1 MEISDIE
8 VRLEETDEYMHPGP
22 EPTFNESM
30 YFNVYDPASR
40 VGAFMRIGNRPN
52 EGHAEVTTCIYLPDG
67 RVAFMYSRP
76 EITDNEQFSAGG
88 ASFQVIE
95 PFESLKVE
103 YSGKVVMLENPLEMA
118 DPRVAFTNNPYE
130 HATISLDYRGAS
142 DPWGGEPQ
150 GISERAGEEFA
161 KGHYE
166 QLMTATGV
174 ITVGDEEYMIDG
186 RGLRDHSWG
195 PRTWQAPWYYRWL
208 TVNMRDGTGMMLS
221 RIARK
226 DSDGIRHGF
235 VWTGGEFLTVNSLS
249 LGTRWDGDD
258 RYHAEVHATFTA
270 EHPDGRIIERE
281 LTGDVLNLI
290 PLRNRRDERVTRI
303 SEGLTRWTLSAPLS
317 VGGES
322 SSSAGRHTDGGDA
335 AQEDDNSADH
345 NGESI
350 ADPALEGFGWSEY
363 LDQIVDGAPVGIR
376 E

>member
-1 MEISDIE
+1 M
-8 VRLEETDEYMHPGP
+8 
-22 EPTFNESM
+22 F
-30 YFNVYDPASR
+30 
-40 VGAFMRIGNRPN
+40 
-52 EGHAEVTTCIYLPDG
+52 
-67 RVAFMYSRP
+67 SRP
-76 EITDNEQFSAGG
+76 EITDNERFEAGG
-88 ASFQVIE
+88 ASFEVIE
-95 PFESLKVE
+95 PFRSLKVE

-118 DPRVAFTNNPYE
+118 DPRVAFVNNPYE
-130 HATISLDYRGAS
+130 NATISLDYRGAS

-150 GISERAGEEFA
+150 GISERSGEEFA

-226 DSDGIRHGF
+226 DSEGIRHGF
-235 VWTGGEFLTVNSLS
+235 VWTGREFLTVNSLS
-249 LGTRWDGDD
+249 LSTRWGGDD

-303 SEGLTRWTLSAPLS
+303 SEGLTRWTLSAPLG
-317 VGGES
+317 VGSEAHAPTGDGTAGHDDDDDARYRDGE
-322 SSSAGRHTDGGDA
+322 GT
-335 AQEDDNSADH
+335 
-345 NGESI
+345 

>member
-1 MEISDIE
+1 MEIADIE
-8 VRLEETDEYMHPGP
+8 VRLEDSDEYMHPGP

-40 VGAFMRIGNRPN
+40 VGAFTRIGNRPN

-76 EITDNEQFSAGG
+76 EITDNEQFASGG
-88 ASFQVIE
+88 ASFEVIK

-103 YSGKVVMLENPLEMA
+103 YSGKVVMLEDPFEMA

-166 QLMTATGV
+166 QLMTASGV

-208 TVNMRDGTGMMLS
+208 TVNMRDGSGMMLS

-235 VWTGGEFLTVNSLS
+235 VWTGREFLTVNSLS

-322 SSSAGRHTDGGDA
+322 PSSSGKPTDGA
-335 AQEDDNSADH
+335 AGQDDDTADH
-345 NGESI
+345 SGEAS